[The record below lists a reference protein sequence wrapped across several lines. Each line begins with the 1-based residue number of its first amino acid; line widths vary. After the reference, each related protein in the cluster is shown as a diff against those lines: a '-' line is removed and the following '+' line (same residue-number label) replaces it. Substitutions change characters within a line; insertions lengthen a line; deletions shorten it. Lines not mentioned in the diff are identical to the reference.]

1 MAKYGKDEQLE
12 KQAEEWLKANDPDYF
27 KKTKNYL
34 SEEQMQ
40 KKLNKERPVSSFSK
54 KQKNEMDNKY
64 YSIHKEEL

>member
-1 MAKYGKDEQLE
+1 MSKHGNNKEIDKLT
-12 KQAEEWLKANDPDYF
+12 EEWLKANDPDYF
-27 KKTKNYL
+27 KKTKTYV

-40 KKLNKERPVSSFSK
+40 KKLNKERPLSSFNK